1 MSFPILRAHL
11 LLQEGASAR
20 NLGPTSNVRF
30 VPYAVDKEISNPP
43 KPATLCPL
51 FLFSYLL
58 WTFWRVS
65 ASSVLLWC
73 LNSTS
78 LEAASAARVTTP
90 AMKTAHR
97 VNMRNIWEKR
107 IGKESPLSVALG
119 GRSTNEWKKKQDRIR
134 GERERKGRPTSRWWR
149 GNAGTTAPMT
159 LDGKSGITF
168 HVSPAYF

>member
-1 MSFPILRAHL
+1 MGYTALDCVNPVSYLPVL
-11 LLQEGASAR
+11 EGASSR
-20 NLGPTSNVRF
+20 NLAPRFLPSGNFKTRNILPT
-30 VPYAVDKEISNPP
+30 VP
-43 KPATLCPL
+43 
-51 FLFSYLL
+51 SYLL

-78 LEAASAARVTTP
+78 LEAATAARVTTP

-134 GERERKGRPTSRWWR
+134 GEKGKGDQP
-149 GNAGTTAPMT
+149 A
-159 LDGKSGITF
+159 DGGGALLGRQ
-168 HVSPAYF
+168 HP

>member
-30 VPYAVDKEISNPP
+30 VPYAVDKEISNPL

-78 LEAASAARVTTP
+78 LEAATAARVTTP

-134 GERERKGRPTSRWWR
+134 GEKGKGDQP
-149 GNAGTTAPMT
+149 A
-159 LDGKSGITF
+159 DGGGALLGRQ
-168 HVSPAYF
+168 HP